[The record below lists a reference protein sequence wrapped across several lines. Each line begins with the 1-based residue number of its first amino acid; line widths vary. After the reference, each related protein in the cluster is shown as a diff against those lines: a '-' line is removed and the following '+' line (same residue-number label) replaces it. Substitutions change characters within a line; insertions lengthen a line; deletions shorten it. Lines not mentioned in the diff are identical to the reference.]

1 MGNILLILLC
11 YFALAALAPFIH
23 RYTKG
28 ATSWLLATL
37 PAGTFA
43 ALLVHLLLSGH
54 AILSEATPWVERIG
68 LTLAFRIDGLAML
81 FLLVITAIATVIF
94 IYAGGYLK
102 GHPQLGRFYAFL
114 MLFTAAMIGLVAADN
129 LLLVFIFWELTSIS
143 SYLLIGF
150 KHTESSARSSA
161 LQALLVTG
169 FGGLAFLAGA
179 ILLGSTAGNFSL
191 VAINQSAELIKSSPL
206 YTAALALVCLG
217 AFTKS
222 AQWPFHFWLP
232 GAMAAPT
239 PVSAFLHSATMV
251 NAGVYL
257 LARLAPALGGTEA
270 WHRTL
275 TVFGAVTMVVG
286 AILAWPQTDL
296 KRLLAFSTVSALGT
310 MVMLLGLDT
319 ALSAKAVVIF
329 FFVHAMYK
337 GALFMVAGI
346 VDHGT
351 GTRDVRQLS
360 GLASAMPIT
369 ALASGSAALSMMGL
383 PPLLGF
389 ISKELVYESQMQSD
403 LIGPYLVSAGV
414 VASALIVAVACIVGI
429 RPFLRMKKDAA
440 CHAHEGSFSL
450 CLGPVV
456 LAVAG
461 LVFGLLP
468 WLLDKSV
475 FSPAISAVRAKETV
489 VSLKL
494 WHGFNPVLALSA
506 ATVAI
511 GLVAFCLRNSARAA
525 KERLKSVAAFGPEG
539 CYESLVGGIV
549 PFAGLVARSIQHG
562 RLRLY
567 VGMTVAFTVVLTAWA
582 LFAAGMPGIDLKGQQ
597 IGVRVEEVAIVIVVA
612 LSAITALFVRSRLAA
627 VACLSVVG
635 FGIAGIFGIFGAPD
649 LAITQFLAEALL
661 LVLFILV
668 VYRLPKFGK
677 PSNVGSRVADALLA
691 TAAGAVV
698 SLVVLSALNLEI
710 HTPISDFFGQNA
722 LAAKG
727 RNVVNVILVDFR
739 AMDTLGEITVLAA
752 AALGV
757 YALIS
762 RREKDVKT
770 KTSTKDATL

>member
-1 MGNILLILLC
+1 MGTILATFLA
-11 YFALAALAPFIH
+11 YFAVAALAPFLH
-23 RYTKG
+23 KLTRG
-28 ATSWLLATL
+28 ATGWLLALL
-37 PAGTFA
+37 PAATFA
-43 ALLVHLLLSGH
+43 ALIAHVSAPGH
-54 AILSEATPWVERIG
+54 ANLSEFTPWVDRIG
-68 LTLAFRIDGLAML
+68 LALAFRIDGLATL
-81 FLLVITAIATVIF
+81 FLLVITGIAALIF

-102 GHPQLGRFYAFL
+102 DHPQLGRFYAYL
-114 MLFTAAMIGLVAADN
+114 MLFTAAMMGLVAADN
-129 LLLVFIFWELTSIS
+129 LLLLFIFWELTSIS

-150 KHTESSARSSA
+150 KHTESSSRSSA

-179 ILLGSTAGNFSL
+179 ILLGHAAGDFSL
-191 VAINQSAELIKSSPL
+191 AAINQNAAAIKGSSL
-206 YTAALALVCLG
+206 YPAAFILVCLG

-257 LARLAPALGGTEA
+257 LARLAPALGGTDA
-270 WHRTL
+270 WHYTL
-275 TVFGAVTMVVG
+275 TAFGAMTMLVG
-286 AILAWPQTDL
+286 AVLAWPQTDL

-319 ALSAKAVVIF
+319 ALSVKAVVIF

-337 GALFMVAGI
+337 GALFMVAGT

-351 GTRDVRQLS
+351 GTRDVRELNGLMRAMPLTAVAA
-360 GLASAMPIT
+360 GLAAF
-369 ALASGSAALSMMGL
+369 SMTGL

-389 ISKELVYESQMQSD
+389 IAKELVYEAQTQTP
-403 LIGPYLVSAGV
+403 LIGPYVTTAGLVS
-414 VASALIVAVACIVGI
+414 STLIVAVAFIVGI
-429 RPFLRMKKDAA
+429 RPFLGTKKDALS
-440 CHAHEGSFSL
+440 HAHEGSFAL
-450 CLGPVV
+450 WLGPMA
-456 LAVAG
+456 LAVSG
-461 LVFGLLP
+461 LVFGLSP

-475 FSPAISAVRAKETV
+475 FSPAISAVRAKEAV
-489 VSLKL
+489 ISLKL
-494 WHGFNPVLALSA
+494 WHGFNVVLALSA
-506 ATVAI
+506 ATVAL
-511 GLVAFCLRNSARAA
+511 GLLAFFLRKQARGI
-525 KERLKSVAAFGPEG
+525 KEKLQGVAAIGPEAF
-539 CYESLVGGIV
+539 YESLVGRIV
-549 PFAGLVARSIQHG
+549 PFADRLTRAVQHG

-567 VGMTVAFTVVLTAWA
+567 VATTIAVTVALTAWA
-582 LFAAGMPGIDLKGQQ
+582 LFAAGIPAIDLRAQQ
-597 IGVRVEEVAIVIVVA
+597 IGVRVEEVAIVLVVA
-612 LSAITALFVRSRLAA
+612 LSAIIAVFVRSRLAA

-668 VYRLPKFGK
+668 VYRLPRFGN
-677 PSNVGSRVADALLA
+677 PSHIGSRLADALLA
-691 TAAGAVV
+691 TAAGVVV

-710 HTPISDFFGQNA
+710 YTPVSDFFNKNA

-739 AMDTLGEITVLAA
+739 ALDTLGEITVLAA

-762 RREKDVKT
+762 RRARDEKS
-770 KTSTKDATL
+770 KTSTKDAVP